1 MKTSILDTIILRKK
15 QEVAERMQLYPTALL
30 ERSLYFNT
38 NTVSLK
44 KYILRPDLNGI
55 IAEFKRM
62 SPSEGKINPYAKA
75 GAVTLS
81 YMQAG
86 ASALSVL
93 TDEKFFG
100 GSLNDMEDARRVN
113 YCPVLRKDFILSEYQ
128 IIEARSRGADAILLI
143 GAALSER
150 EIRKLSSFA
159 MSLGLEVLFEM
170 HEEAELNYFD
180 DAFIAGVNSRSL
192 HDFSVSLDRAASIA
206 ALLPDKAVKV
216 AESGI
221 RNSNDI
227 LRLRACGYNGF
238 LIGTMFMRNSDPGKA
253 CAKLIRE
260 INFAKTLEL
269 NSAEGVVC

>member
-38 NTVSLK
+38 DTVSLK
-44 KYILRPDLNGI
+44 KYILRSDLNGI

-62 SPSEGKINPYAKA
+62 SPSEGAINPYAKA
-75 GAVTLS
+75 STVTLS

-113 YCPVLRKDFILSEYQ
+113 YCPVLRKDFIVSEYQ
-128 IIEARSRGADAILLI
+128 IIEARSRGADAVLLI
-143 GAALSER
+143 AAALSGS

-180 DAFIAGVNSRSL
+180 DSFIAGVNSRSL
-192 HDFSVSLDRAASIA
+192 HDFNVSLDRAVSMA
-206 ALLPDKAVKV
+206 ALLPQNAVKV

-227 LRLRACGYNGF
+227 LRLKACGYNGF
-238 LIGTMFMRNSDPGKA
+238 LIGTMFMKSPDPGKA
-253 CAKLIRE
+253 CAKLVRE
-260 INFAKTLEL
+260 INLAGSLEL
-269 NSAEGVVC
+269 KNTEGAVC